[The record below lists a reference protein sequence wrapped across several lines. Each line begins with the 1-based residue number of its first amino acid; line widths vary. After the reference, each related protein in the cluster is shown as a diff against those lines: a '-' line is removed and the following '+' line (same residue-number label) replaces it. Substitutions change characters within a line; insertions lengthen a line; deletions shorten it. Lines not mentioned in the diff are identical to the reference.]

1 MRIRSSIRLLLFAAS
16 VAALV
21 LAFAPVSFAGE
32 DPDPGP
38 TQVGQVQAPPP
49 QPPAESQG
57 PAPATPAPTPTP
69 TPSVS
74 QGGALG
80 ATTVVSAK
88 KAKAAKKKDTVHAI
102 GGIQTGAGGMA
113 VTGWSPILALTLVG
127 GGVLLV
133 AAGSGSAAL
142 RRRAEG

>member
-57 PAPATPAPTPTP
+57 PAPATPTP

>member
-32 DPDPGP
+32 DPAPGP

-57 PAPATPAPTPTP
+57 PAPATPTPTP

-88 KAKAAKKKDTVHAI
+88 KAAKKDTVHAI